1 MEQYL
6 PIVLLLALGAAFAAG
21 SFAASK
27 LLGPSRPTGAK
38 EGPYESGIASEGVES
53 VRFPVRFF
61 MVAMIFVIF
70 DIEVVFLYPWAV
82 DYHQLNLF
90 GLGEMA
96 AFALVVFVSFAY
108 LVSNG
113 ALDWGPRRRS
123 ARQDSAVT
131 RTMSSTV
138 RRVPRP
144 SELGPGDRH
153 HRPVRPGWAVGHDRA
168 FERAARLGAGENHPG
183 AGRVRTGAHRPLRAG
198 LGGPAGVPCHH
209 AVTRALHHYV
219 GRPAGAFTS
228 LGRLV

>member
-1 MEQYL
+1 MDQYL

-38 EGPYESGIASEGVES
+38 EGPYESGIAPEGGES

-61 MVAMIFVIF
+61 MVGMIFIIF

-82 DYHQLNLF
+82 DYRQLNLF

-123 ARQDSAVT
+123 ARQDSPVT

-144 SELGPGDRH
+144 SELWQGTDTI
-153 HRPVRPGWAVGHDRA
+153 A
-168 FERAARLGAGENHPG
+168 
-183 AGRVRTGAHRPLRAG
+183 RTGQGDTRGA
-198 LGGPAGVPCHH
+198 PAGPSGGEPEGEPGVSQPVP
-209 AVTRALHHYV
+209 T
-219 GRPAGAFTS
+219 GR
-228 LGRLV
+228 

>member
-38 EGPYESGIASEGVES
+38 EGPYESGIATEGGES

-61 MVAMIFVIF
+61 MVAMIFIIF

-96 AFALVVFVSFAY
+96 AFALVVFISFAY

-144 SELGPGDRH
+144 SELGRGTDTIARYDQGETTAGPAE
-153 HRPVRPGWAVGHDRA
+153 PSSGHPELA
-168 FERAARLGAGENHPG
+168 PG
-183 AGRVRTGAHRPLRAG
+183 ASEAEPGESEPV
-198 LGGPAGVPCHH
+198 PAGN
-209 AVTRALHHYV
+209 
-219 GRPAGAFTS
+219 
-228 LGRLV
+228 